1 MIIPDVNLLLY
12 AYDSNSPFHAK
23 ASAWWQRSLSGS
35 EPIGIPGVII
45 FAFMRLGTSARIFQ
59 NPMTVSE
66 AAGHI
71 RSWLKQPQVQ
81 VLEPGTKHI
90 EQTLQ
95 LLEHI
100 GTGGNLV
107 TNAQIAALAIEYEAV
122 LHTTD
127 TDFMRFPNLRWR
139 NPLTGGAGRSRS

>member
-12 AYDSNSPFHAK
+12 AYDSSSPFHAK
-23 ASAWWQRSLSGS
+23 ASAWWQTCLSGT
-35 EPIGIPGVII
+35 EPIGIPHVII
-45 FAFMRLGTSARIFQ
+45 FAFMRISTSPRVFQ
-59 NPMTVSE
+59 NPMTASE

-71 RSWLKQPQVQ
+71 RSWLKQPQVE
-81 VLEPGTKHI
+81 VLETGAKHV

-107 TNAQIAALAIEYEAV
+107 TDAQIAALAIEYESV
-122 LHTTD
+122 LNTTD

-139 NPLTGGAGRSRS
+139 NPLTGAAGRSRS

>member
-12 AYDSNSPFHAK
+12 AYDSNSPFHPK
-23 ASAWWQRSLSGS
+23 ASAWWESCLSGS
-35 EPIGIPGVII
+35 EAIGIPHVVI
-45 FAFMRLGTSARIFQ
+45 FAFMRISSSPRVFQ
-59 NPMTVSE
+59 NPMSVSE
-66 AAGHI
+66 AVDHI

-81 VLEPGTKHI
+81 VLETGAKHI

-107 TNAQIAALAIEYEAV
+107 TDAQIAALAIEYDAM
-122 LHTTD
+122 LNTTD
-127 TDFMRFPNLRWR
+127 TDFVRFPNLRWR
-139 NPLTGGAGRSRS
+139 NPLTGAAGRSRS

>member
-12 AYDSNSPFHAK
+12 AHDSSSPFHAK
-23 ASAWWQRSLSGS
+23 ASVWWQSCLSNVD
-35 EPIGIPGVII
+35 PIGIPQVIV
-45 FAFMRLGTSARIFQ
+45 FAFLRVGTSPRVFQ

-66 AAGHI
+66 AASHI

-81 VLEPGTKHI
+81 VLQTGPKHV
-90 EQTLQ
+90 EHTLG

-107 TNAQIAALAIEYEAV
+107 TDAQVAALAIECEAV

-127 TDFMRFPNLRWR
+127 TDFMRFPNLRWH
-139 NPLTGGAGRSRS
+139 NPLTGASGHSRC

>member
-12 AYDSNSPFHAK
+12 AYDSSSPSHSK
-23 ASAWWQRSLSGS
+23 ASIWWQNCLSGK
-35 EPIGIPGVII
+35 EPIGIPQVTI
-45 FAFMRLGTSARIFQ
+45 FAFVRISTNARAFQ
-59 NPMTVSE
+59 NPFTASE
-66 AAGHI
+66 AAGHV

-81 VLEPGTKHI
+81 VLETGAPHI

-107 TNAQIAALAIEYEAV
+107 TDAQIAALAIEYEAV
-122 LHTTD
+122 LNTTD
-127 TDFMRFPNLRWR
+127 TDFMRFPKLRWR
-139 NPLTGGAGRSRS
+139 NPLTQASSRSRS

>member
-1 MIIPDVNLLLY
+1 MIVPDVNLLLY
-12 AYDSNSPFHAK
+12 AYDSDSPFHAK
-23 ASAWWQRSLSGS
+23 ASVWWQRSLSGS
-35 EPIGIPGVII
+35 EPIGIPQPII
-45 FAFMRLGTSARIFQ
+45 FAFLRLSTSGRIFQ
-59 NPMTVSE
+59 NPMSASE

-81 VLEPGTKHI
+81 VLEPGAKHI

-100 GTGGNLV
+100 GTAGNLV
-107 TNAQIAALAIEYEAV
+107 TDAQIAALAIEYEAV